1 MRHAE
6 SSAFDRR
13 KLMHLV
19 RLPTTMNREQY
30 EENSSI
36 QSTYTTTMNREQSNY
51 DVISCLGPFYR
62 TIRYFT
68 DLLSG
73 SRLLMDGLWNKRA
86 AWQSSIH
93 RLQQVFRKIKVQFNP
108 I

>member
-19 RLPTTMNREQY
+19 RLP
-30 EENSSI
+30 
-36 QSTYTTTMNREQSNY
+36 TTMNREQSNY